1 MSEQTVVSDHVPAP
15 HNRMRG
21 LLTTAFVAFIAAVLF
36 AAITLM
42 FHLHIISFSS
52 NVGLVLLTFG
62 LFKIA
67 VALHAFVAPSAQSP
81 LSDQRQDIG
90 SPALFR
96 LWIAYKLTPAS
107 LAIVAA
113 IYLFV
118 VGSPTLD
125 RFVG

>member
-1 MSEQTVVSDHVPAP
+1 MNEQTVVSNHVPAAP
-15 HNRMRG
+15 NRMRG
-21 LLTTAFVAFIAAVLF
+21 LLTAAFVSFIAAVLF

-62 LFKIA
+62 VFKIV
-67 VALHAFVAPSAQSP
+67 VALHALVAPTAQSP

-113 IYLFV
+113 VYLFV
-118 VGSPTLD
+118 VGAPALD